1 MRIRR
6 LRTRIIVFFVA
17 LPAVVQ
23 IAALVLVNVANTH
36 NAHARAEADLDV
48 GERVFARLLPE
59 RADELNQSARILTSN
74 SRVVCRFGVRRAIR
88 AGMARWRWLHRLC

>member
-17 LPAVVQ
+17 LLAVVQ

-48 GERVFARLLPE
+48 GERVFARLLHE
-59 RADELNQSARILTSN
+59 RAEELN
-74 SRVVCRFGVRRAIR
+74 
-88 AGMARWRWLHRLC
+88 

>member
-17 LPAVVQ
+17 LLAVVQ

-36 NAHARAEADLDV
+36 GNAHDR
-48 GERVFARLLPE
+48 G
-59 RADELNQSARILTSN
+59 
-74 SRVVCRFGVRRAIR
+74 CFGIR
-88 AGMARWRWLHRLC
+88 CF

>member
-17 LPAVVQ
+17 LLAVVQ

-48 GERVFARLLPE
+48 GERVFALELSSRSMTMEPATRLC
-59 RADELNQSARILTSN
+59 LTSC
-74 SRVVCRFGVRRAIR
+74 SF
-88 AGMARWRWLHRLC
+88 LSKS

>member
-17 LPAVVQ
+17 LLAVVQ

-36 NAHARAEADLDV
+36 YAHARGEADLD
-48 GERVFARLLPE
+48 G
-59 RADELNQSARILTSN
+59 
-74 SRVVCRFGVRRAIR
+74 G
-88 AGMARWRWLHRLC
+88 